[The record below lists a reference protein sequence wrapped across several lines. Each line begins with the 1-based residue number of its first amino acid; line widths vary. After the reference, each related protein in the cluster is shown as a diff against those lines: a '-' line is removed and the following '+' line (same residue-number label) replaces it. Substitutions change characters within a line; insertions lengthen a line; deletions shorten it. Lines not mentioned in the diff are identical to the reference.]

1 MRLLLGS
8 LGALLI
14 LFDLIDVIQS
24 TLSVR
29 GGGFLSSRLGG
40 ALWGVFARLH
50 RRRPAHHVLAYAGP
64 TLLVVTLSFW
74 TALIWLGWTLVFLSD
89 PDSVVSASSEKPGD
103 IAAQFYFVG
112 YSLITLGI
120 GDYRPQGAFW
130 QLATILATFAGLFS
144 SRRSRSA
151 TYSRCCPPS
160 SPSGRPRSTS
170 PRSDRAR

>member
-40 ALWGVFARLH
+40 ALWGVFVRLH
-50 RRRPAHHVLAYAGP
+50 RHRPAHHVLAYAGP

-74 TALIWLGWTLVFLSD
+74 TALNWLGWTLVFLSD
-89 PDSVVSASSEKPGD
+89 PDSVVSASNGEPGD

-120 GDYRPQGAFW
+120 GDYRPQGA
-130 QLATILATFAGLFS
+130 L
-144 SRRSRSA
+144 
-151 TYSRCCPPS
+151 
-160 SPSGRPRSTS
+160 
-170 PRSDRAR
+170 